1 MPPLVHFISV
11 HPQDTESIIEE
22 KVGALFEAAG
32 LIDIVRK
39 KDLVGLK
46 VHFGEEGNET
56 FIRPSRL
63 RRVIEPLHKLGA
75 KPFFTDT
82 NTLYVGMRSN
92 SVDHVHLAL
101 RHGFGLAETGIPVLI
116 ADGLAGADEVEVE
129 INGRHLERVGI
140 ASGIVAAD
148 ALLVITHVTGH
159 CAAGLGGVL
168 KNLGMGC
175 ASRKG
180 KLHQHAALKP
190 HINPKKCIG
199 DFRCIPNCPSNA
211 IIQRNKKAEIQEE
224 ICIGC
229 GECLVVCRYGAAT
242 FSWDNSG
249 PPLQERMVEHALGV
263 SRVKKDKIAYL
274 SFLMNIT
281 QECDC
286 APNKEKDVIVP
297 AVGVVASRDPV
308 ALEQAGVDLI
318 EKSTGRSFRELFH
331 CPDFSRLLQYAEEVG
346 LGSRA
351 YELAT
356 VDEN

>member
-1 MPPLVHFISV
+1 MPPLVHFIPV
-11 HPQDTESIIEE
+11 HPQDLESTIEE
-22 KVGALFEAAG
+22 KIGALFEAAG
-32 LIDIVRK
+32 LIDIIQS

-63 RRVIEPLHKLGA
+63 CRMIEQLNKAGA

-92 SVDHVHLAL
+92 SIDHVRLAL
-101 RHGFGLAETGIPVLI
+101 KHGFGLVEMGIPILI
-116 ADGLAGADEVEVE
+116 ADGLAGGDEVEVE
-129 INGRHLERVGI
+129 INGRHLQRVGV
-140 ASGIVAAD
+140 ASGIAAAD
-148 ALLVITHVTGH
+148 ALIVITHVTGH

-175 ASRKG
+175 TSRKG

-190 HINPKKCIG
+190 HINLKKCVG

-249 PPLQERMVEHALGV
+249 PSLQERMVEHALGV
-263 SRVKKDKIAYL
+263 SKVKKDKIAYL
-274 SFLMNIT
+274 SFLTGIT

-286 APNKEKDVIVP
+286 FPNKEKDVIVP

-318 EKSTGRSFRELFH
+318 EKTTGRSFRELFH
-331 CPDFSRLLQYAEEVG
+331 CHDFSRLLDYAEEVG

-351 YELAT
+351 YELVT
-356 VDEN
+356 VNG